1 MKILLLIILNIL
13 ISEWPVVTVAKVAR
27 TLLSPVVWLVVIFFL
42 KKNSDAITL
51 HLKIFTIKV
60 DESQAHFREVP
71 QYYSFDLTGEV
82 LQYKSM
88 SQLFS

>member
-1 MKILLLIILNIL
+1 MACGDYSKSGKNT
-13 ISEWPVVTVAKVAR
+13 SFTSCVV
-27 TLLSPVVWLVVIFFL
+27 SGDCFFL
-42 KKNSDAITL
+42 KKKNSDAITL